1 LKNVDKK
8 QRNVNAAITLSVKAN
23 IVFNR
28 DSTVFMFSFLAEVN
42 VSLTEHEWFYVKSSF
57 PRFQLSYQSINQV

>member
-1 LKNVDKK
+1 VLKNVDKK

-42 VSLTEHEWFYVKSSF
+42 VSLTEHE
-57 PRFQLSYQSINQV
+57 